1 MAYYGK
7 EMVTPEYYERT
18 LTYKRFKDDDSRDM
32 LDLIFRNRTYDLGTV
47 FDFSTGAAG
56 SGSLYFYTTLLSDES
71 GNIASLYEQKQQS
84 FESALQ
90 NLIDECW
97 N

>member
-1 MAYYGK
+1 M
-7 EMVTPEYYERT
+7 
-18 LTYKRFKDDDSRDM
+18 
-32 LDLIFRNRTYDLGTV
+32 